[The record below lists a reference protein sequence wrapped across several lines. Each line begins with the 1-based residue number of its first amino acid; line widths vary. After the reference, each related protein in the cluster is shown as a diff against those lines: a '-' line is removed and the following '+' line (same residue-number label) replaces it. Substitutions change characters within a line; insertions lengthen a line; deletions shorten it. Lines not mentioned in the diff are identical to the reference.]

1 MRKKIRTFLIVLTTL
16 ANVTYASFPVSQ
28 DVQTECIS
36 EATDF
41 GTNQPVLGIL
51 SLSSSIIGIILVFTP
66 AIAVGIVLNLLSI
79 IFGVMGLFTRKSR
92 VLSITG
98 ILLSLIFF
106 LVSLLIFSF
115 MILGAPGAA
124 FGG

>member
-1 MRKKIRTFLIVLTTL
+1 MRKKIRIFLIVLTTL

-36 EATDF
+36 ETTDF

-51 SLSSSIIGIILVFTP
+51 SLSSSIIGVILVFTP
-66 AIAVGIVLNLLSI
+66 AIAAGIVLNLLSI